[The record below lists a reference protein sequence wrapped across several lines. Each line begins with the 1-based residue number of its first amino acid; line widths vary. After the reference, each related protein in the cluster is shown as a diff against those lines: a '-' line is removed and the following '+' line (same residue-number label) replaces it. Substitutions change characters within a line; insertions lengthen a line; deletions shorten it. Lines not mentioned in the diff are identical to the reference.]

1 MFGRAFQEGGSA
13 CAIRTLEKPTG
24 IRVDRHLF
32 VHFRGFEELVGVV
45 DGVEVRLR
53 EPIDGKTAGP
63 KPPAGR
69 VTSNGEQALGLVR
82 AHKPFSDDS
91 DTHRTHPRQGP
102 LGTLVDK
109 ASGNGVAPNPAKSHL
124 VPSAVAPALTTDPK
138 PVNLRG
144 LRELV
149 RGLRG
154 ILAEHVQF
162 PTAPGDVRE
171 RRRPGPAFTA
181 PCGGVVRAVVQG
193 CTGHGRTER
202 GAESRHGIRARR
214 ATGNSAGMNTRSDA
228 KVTPNEFGGR
238 SGDSRAA
245 SPASAFSGNA
255 ASEGTCAQ
263 SRPTDD
269 SRTAKSCQQI

>member
-1 MFGRAFQEGGSA
+1 MFDRAFQEGGSA

-32 VHFRGFEELVGVV
+32 VDFRGFEKLVEAV

-69 VTSNGEQALGLVR
+69 VTPNGEQALGLVR
-82 AHKPFSDDS
+82 THKPFSDDS

-109 ASGNGVAPNPAKSHL
+109 ASGNDVAPNPAKSHP

-162 PTAPGDVRE
+162 PTAPGGRTRTTPTGTRLHGPP
-171 RRRPGPAFTA
+171 RRGRSSGCAGVHRSRSHRARCGVAARNPGP
-181 PCGGVVRAVVQG
+181 P
-193 CTGHGRTER
+193 
-202 GAESRHGIRARR
+202 
-214 ATGNSAGMNTRSDA
+214 SDR
-228 KVTPNEFGGR
+228 EFGR
-238 SGDSRAA
+238 H
-245 SPASAFSGNA
+245 
-255 ASEGTCAQ
+255 EHQ
-263 SRPTDD
+263 E
-269 SRTAKSCQQI
+269 